1 MAGLFHFWRRE
12 TVMEEKIGFDPAG
25 NGNDRGHEASPA
37 RGGFLPSLIDI
48 FLDPQKVFGR
58 IDAGLQWWKAFIVI
72 AIVNAA
78 IAWFSVPLQIHI
90 TRLNERGMSPERL
103 QQTVDGM
110 ERFGWVGAI
119 IAPMAILV
127 VLMLMSGIV
136 NLVVNLVSARSDF
149 KKVLSLACFA
159 GLIGSLEQIIT
170 IIIIHA
176 RGIGEIESRAEAVVS
191 IGPLALISD
200 PGQLLTALL
209 QSLSVFQIWYFVVFT
224 LGIAAIFRM
233 SWKKALIPAGSLWIL
248 GVLMAFVGQKMSGLG

>member
-1 MAGLFHFWRRE
+1 
-12 TVMEEKIGFDPAG
+12 MEEKIGSDPVG
-25 NGNDRGHEASPA
+25 SGDNRGQGASPA
-37 RGGFLPSLIDI
+37 NGGFFPSLIDI
-48 FLDPQKVFGR
+48 FLDPQKVFRR

-72 AIVNAA
+72 ALINAA
-78 IAWFSVPLQIHI
+78 IAWFSLPLQVHI
-90 TRLNERGMSPERL
+90 TRLNEKGFSQEQL
-103 QQTVDGM
+103 QETIDGM
-110 ERFGWVGAI
+110 ERFGWIGAI

-136 NLVVNLVSARSDF
+136 NLIANLVSARSDF

-159 GLIGSLEQIIT
+159 GLIGTLEQIIT

-176 RGIGEIESRAEAVVS
+176 RGIEEIESRAEAVVS

-224 LGIAAIFRM
+224 LGIAAIFRI
-233 SWKKALIPAGSLWIL
+233 SWKKALVPSGALWVL
-248 GVLMAFVGQKMSGLG
+248 GVLMAFVSQKLSGLG